1 MSHRGLAILA
11 LLLASPGL
19 AAEDARYLASELSC
33 LACHQAST
41 KDTYLPPKR
50 GPVLDG
56 VGARLRSAWI
66 RSFLTDPHKT
76 HPETTMPDMIAHL
89 PEAVRSETVENLTHY
104 LLSDGGKRPSTPR
117 NADPIGG
124 QMLHKTIGCAAC
136 HSSEAPDVSHKYT
149 FGSLTALLLDPLAV
163 RPDGRM
169 PSLDLS
175 RDEAADIAA
184 YWLRMEPTAPE
195 PENHAPLVV
204 NTEQVA
210 AGKEAFETLRCASC
224 HTRKGME
231 TPPPVETPFMPEPG
245 CEGPPHYTLTTSQRE
260 ILSAT
265 TTPAPFTPTSRLHA
279 NLEAFQ
285 CTACHDRVGTKSPS
299 SDHFTGDE
307 LLGDAGRLPPS
318 LTNAGRKLRH
328 AWMTQVLEGKK
339 RYRPYLNTRMP
350 LYGMTNVRHLPDL
363 FAHADNAPFIST
375 ATDSYLKEGH
385 QLVGTVGGMG
395 CITCHA
401 WKENPGVAMHG
412 PSISNIDERLH
423 FDWFKDY
430 LINPQSVRPNTL
442 MPSFWPDGKS
452 GNPNVLDGNTDQQ
465 IAAIWTFL
473 NKGTETPL
481 GIPNPGSREF
491 EIIPMDKPIV
501 QRGFVQNG
509 EKLHT
514 SAIAVGFP
522 NKANFLYDAAT
533 CKPVIAWE
541 GRFLDGYPLWF
552 SRMNPS
558 VTLPENAIAI
568 PSNIPQHVA
577 VETPA
582 RFKGY
587 RIDPNSGMP
596 TFLSETTNF
605 IIEEKINANLERS
618 LVIIER
624 QNPNSR
630 QEIEAK
636 IEL

>member
-1 MSHRGLAILA
+1 
-11 LLLASPGL
+11 
-19 AAEDARYLASELSC
+19 
-33 LACHQAST
+33 
-41 KDTYLPPKR
+41 
-50 GPVLDG
+50 
-56 VGARLRSAWI
+56 
-66 RSFLTDPHKT
+66 
-76 HPETTMPDMIAHL
+76 
-89 PEAVRSETVENLTHY
+89 
-104 LLSDGGKRPSTPR
+104 
-117 NADPIGG
+117 
-124 QMLHKTIGCAAC
+124 
-136 HSSEAPDVSHKYT
+136 
-149 FGSLTALLLDPLAV
+149 
-163 RPDGRM
+163 
-169 PSLDLS
+169 
-175 RDEAADIAA
+175 
-184 YWLRMEPTAPE
+184 
-195 PENHAPLVV
+195 
-204 NTEQVA
+204 
-210 AGKEAFETLRCASC
+210 
-224 HTRKGME
+224 
-231 TPPPVETPFMPEPG
+231 
-245 CEGPPHYTLTTSQRE
+245 
-260 ILSAT
+260 
-265 TTPAPFTPTSRLHA
+265 
-279 NLEAFQ
+279 
-285 CTACHDRVGTKSPS
+285 
-299 SDHFTGDE
+299 
-307 LLGDAGRLPPS
+307 
-318 LTNAGRKLRH
+318 
-328 AWMTQVLEGKK
+328 
-339 RYRPYLNTRMP
+339 
-350 LYGMTNVRHLPDL
+350 
-363 FAHADNAPFIST
+363 
-375 ATDSYLKEGH
+375 
-385 QLVGTVGGMG
+385 
-395 CITCHA
+395 
-401 WKENPGVAMHG
+401 MHG